1 MYLHTTAPNS
11 YCRRQFGPP
20 VGEKRESGRCNSPT
34 VDYLSYLDYSSF
46 PKSGGNHNYF
56 NCAENLAITD
66 IPIMSRAVSVCL
78 LKGGIGKSTTSINL
92 ARELAHRG
100 SDVLLVDLDPNG
112 HTTTGL
118 GFGEEF
124 YSEAHLG
131 DVLLD
136 DAELEPRELILETGF
151 EIDLLPS
158 NDRIEQVE
166 SDLGGVMMGS
176 ARLKQRVIDPLLGDD
191 YDYVVVDCP
200 AARGKLNDNALY
212 ATQNLVLPMRPESGA
227 LSGLEKTVKRLIT
240 PAREHFDLEILAVV
254 PTDLRDRIDHD
265 RPTRQ
270 LVEALVSKPNIASK
284 LPNFAY
290 TDPDVF
296 EAIDD
301 GEWDGDLPKPGIRH
315 RSAIDASIREH
326 MPLRDYDSTCDQLAC
341 YDELAQIVE
350 EGEVAR

>member
-1 MYLHTTAPNS
+1 
-11 YCRRQFGPP
+11 
-20 VGEKRESGRCNSPT
+20 
-34 VDYLSYLDYSSF
+34 
-46 PKSGGNHNYF
+46 
-56 NCAENLAITD
+56 
-66 IPIMSRAVSVCL
+66 MSRAVSVCL

-92 ARELAHRG
+92 ARELAHRDN
-100 SDVLLVDLDPNG
+100 DVLLIDLDPNG

-136 DAELEPRELILETGF
+136 DAELEPTDLILETGF
-151 EIDLLPS
+151 EIDVLPS

-176 ARLKQRVIDPLLGDD
+176 ARLKQRVVDPLLGDD
-191 YDYVVVDCP
+191 YDYIIVDCP

-212 ATQNLVLPMRPESGA
+212 ATQNMILPMRPESGA
-227 LSGLEKTVKRLIT
+227 LSGLEKTVKRLIQ
-240 PAREHFDLEILAVV
+240 PAREHFNLEILAVV

-265 RPTRQ
+265 RPTRR
-270 LVEALVSKPNIASK
+270 LIEALISKPNIASK

-290 TDPDVF
+290 IEPEFFD
-296 EAIDD
+296 AIDD
-301 GEWDGDLPKPGIRH
+301 GTWDEDLPKPGIRH

-326 MPLRDYDSTCDQLAC
+326 MPVRDYAEACDQLAC
-341 YDELAQIVE
+341 YDELAKIVE
-350 EGEVAR
+350 IGEVER

>member
-34 VDYLSYLDYSSF
+34 INYLSYLNYSSF

-56 NCAENLAITD
+56 NRAENLAITD

>member
-1 MYLHTTAPNS
+1 
-11 YCRRQFGPP
+11 
-20 VGEKRESGRCNSPT
+20 
-34 VDYLSYLDYSSF
+34 
-46 PKSGGNHNYF
+46 
-56 NCAENLAITD
+56 
-66 IPIMSRAVSVCL
+66 MSRAVSVCL

-136 DAELEPRELILETGF
+136 DAELEPRELILETEF

-265 RPTRQ
+265 RPTRR

-290 TDPDVF
+290 TDPEVF
-296 EAIDD
+296 EAIDN
-301 GEWDGDLPKPGIRH
+301 GEWDDDLPKPGIRH